1 MKNYNWRS
9 MYSTMAQ
16 MDDLTDKFYDITG
29 NILNDYIIEGFK
41 QIIKDIKDD
50 YTTEQG
56 RARVYTEEQL
66 DKVRQV
72 NKICR
77 QIAKFEF

>member
-1 MKNYNWRS
+1 MERYNWRNF
-9 MYSTMAQ
+9 YSTMSQ

-50 YTTEQG
+50 YTTEPG
-56 RARVYTEEQL
+56 RARVYTKEQL

-77 QIAKFEF
+77 QIVKFDF